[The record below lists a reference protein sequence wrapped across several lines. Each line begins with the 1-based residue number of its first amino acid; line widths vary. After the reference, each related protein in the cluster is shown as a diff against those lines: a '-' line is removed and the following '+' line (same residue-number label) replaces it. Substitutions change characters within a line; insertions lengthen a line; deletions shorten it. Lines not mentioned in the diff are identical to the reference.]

1 MTVTYNTVEKIYS
14 RNYGSDR
21 LFKRPYCQCL
31 NYTQGIFDFQKTLDA
46 FWIVDNMVSYM
57 PTIMKSYEEK
67 GFEFYVVEIVLN
79 KDHQGYMEVFTE
91 GYVGNDYKEHIE
103 IIKQEIPYIDLPV
116 NGNETTTY
124 KFFLS
129 LSALE
134 PIKFTFCL
142 TSEYWL

>member
-1 MTVTYNTVEKIYS
+1 MTATYNTVEKIYS

-46 FWIVDNMVSYM
+46 FWVVDNMVSYM

-67 GFEFYVVEIVLN
+67 SFEFYAVEIVLN
-79 KDHQGYMEVFTE
+79 KNHQGYMEVFTE
-91 GYVGNDYKEHIE
+91 GYVGDEYNEHIE
-103 IIKQEIPYIDLPV
+103 I

-134 PIKFTFCL
+134 PIKFTFYL
-142 TSEYWL
+142 TSEY